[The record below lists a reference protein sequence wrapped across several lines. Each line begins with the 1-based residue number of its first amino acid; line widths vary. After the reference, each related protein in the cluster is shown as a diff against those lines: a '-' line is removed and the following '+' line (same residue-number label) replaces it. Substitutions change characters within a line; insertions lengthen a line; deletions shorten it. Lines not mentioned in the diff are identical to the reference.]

1 MSTTKELL
9 PSSDD
14 WRARVASLGLEDKD
28 WLRTPEAVKYS
39 GFGPAKLYQLMP
51 ELKSFVLKRHK
62 NSLRGIRYW
71 SRSAIDAYLT
81 RKYEEALAQG
91 NPVGVVAWAKE
102 KAVS

>member
-1 MSTTKELL
+1 MTTKELL

-14 WRARVASLGLEDKD
+14 LRVRVASLGLDDKD
-28 WLRTPEAVKYS
+28 WLRTPGAVEYS
-39 GFGPAKLYQLMP
+39 GFGQAKLYKLMP
-51 ELKSFVLKRHK
+51 ELKSFVLKRDK

-71 SRSAIDAYLT
+71 SKSSIDAYLT
-81 RKYEEALAQG
+81 RKYEEALARG